1 MKDYIIWKNKRNEN
15 KYIFIKRY
23 ADGHYY
29 FKQVMKWDNGV
40 ENPLGQGLHHNR
52 FFRVRKWW
60 LNQIAEDYYRVG

>member
-1 MKDYIIWKNKRNEN
+1 M
-15 KYIFIKRY
+15 FIERY